1 MGVVCCTN
9 FCLCPSHASG
19 VDSVQFVYMNV
30 FLRYAFALRLFLLQL
45 KLYSVLC
52 TFFGFTCVGIRTIK
66 IILFFIR

>member
-9 FCLCPSHASG
+9 FCLCLTHASG

-30 FLRYAFALRLFLLQL
+30 FPCYAFALRLFLLQL

-52 TFFGFTCVGIRTIK
+52 TFLV
-66 IILFFIR
+66 LHV